1 MDSGIGLFIFLV
13 MLLSALPLYVIAYL
27 IGVKKR
33 VGLISGLNPDRV
45 ADKDGLARWVG
56 LMLFLMGVV
65 TVLMGLGIY
74 LFIGE
79 TLTITLVGVA
89 LISALSIALVV
100 GIQKYVA

>member
-1 MDSGIGLFIFLV
+1 MNSGLMIFLV
-13 MLLSALPLYVIAYL
+13 MLFSSLPLFVIAYL

-33 VGLISGLNPDRV
+33 IGLVSGLNPDRV

-56 LMLFLMGVV
+56 LMLFLMGGVA
-65 TVLMGLGIY
+65 VLMGLGIY
-74 LFIGE
+74 LFIEE

-100 GIQKYVA
+100 GIQKYVAKD

>member
-1 MDSGIGLFIFLV
+1 MDSGIFIFLV
-13 MLLSALPLYVIAYL
+13 MLLAAVPLYVIAYL

-45 ADKDGLARWVG
+45 ANKDGLARWVG

>member
-1 MDSGIGLFIFLV
+1 MNSGVFIFLV

-56 LMLFLMGVV
+56 LMLFLMGGV
-65 TVLMGLGIY
+65 TFLMGLGIY
-74 LFIGE
+74 LFVGK
-79 TLTITLVGVA
+79 TLTIALVGVA
-89 LISALSIALVV
+89 LLSALSIALVV
-100 GIQKYVA
+100 GIQRYVA

>member
-1 MDSGIGLFIFLV
+1 MDSGLFIFLV

-27 IGVKKR
+27 IGVKKH
-33 VGLISGLNPDRV
+33 VGLISGLNSDRV
-45 ADKDGLARWVG
+45 ADKDGLAHWVG
-56 LMLFLMGVV
+56 LMLFLIGVV
-65 TVLMGLGIY
+65 IALMGLGIY

>member
-1 MDSGIGLFIFLV
+1 MNSGLFIFLV
-13 MLLSALPLYVIAYL
+13 MLMSAVPLYVLAYL

-65 TVLMGLGIY
+65 TILMGLGVY
-74 LFIGE
+74 LFMGKI
-79 TLTITLVGVA
+79 LTIVLIGVA
-89 LISALSIALVV
+89 LVSALSIALIV

>member
-1 MDSGIGLFIFLV
+1 MDSGIFIFLV
-13 MLLSALPLYVIAYL
+13 MLLAAVPLYVIAYL

-45 ADKDGLARWVG
+45 ANKDGLARWVG

-74 LFIGE
+74 LFIG
-79 TLTITLVGVA
+79 
-89 LISALSIALVV
+89 
-100 GIQKYVA
+100 

>member
-1 MDSGIGLFIFLV
+1 MNTGLIIFLI

-33 VGLISGLNPDRV
+33 IGLISGLNPDRV

-56 LMLFLMGVV
+56 LMLFLMGLVA
-65 TVLMGLGIY
+65 VLMGLGVY
-74 LFIGE
+74 LFMGK
-79 TLTITLVGVA
+79 TLTIALVGVA

>member
-1 MDSGIGLFIFLV
+1 MNSGVFIFLV

-65 TVLMGLGIY
+65 AVLMGLGIY
-74 LFIGE
+74 LFIGK
-79 TLTITLVGVA
+79 TLTIALVGVA
-89 LISALSIALVV
+89 LLSALSIALVV
-100 GIQKYVA
+100 GIQRYVA

>member
-1 MDSGIGLFIFLV
+1 MDSGLFIFLV
-13 MLLSALPLYVIAYL
+13 MLLCALPLYVIAYL

-45 ADKDGLARWVG
+45 ADKDGLARWTG

-74 LFIGE
+74 LMGKI
-79 TLTITLVGVA
+79 LTITLVGVA

-100 GIQKYVA
+100 GIQRYVA

>member
-1 MDSGIGLFIFLV
+1 MDSGIFIFLV
-13 MLLSALPLYVIAYL
+13 MLLSAVPLYVIAYL

-45 ADKDGLARWVG
+45 ANKDGLARWVG